1 MIDNSLVAYQ
11 EEQLRRVPT
20 SFHRYMYN
28 RLPWESRM
36 VGLVG
41 PRGVGKS
48 TLMLQHVLDH
58 KQLEQNL
65 YISADS
71 IYLTSHTLIELAD
84 EFVK

>member
-48 TLMLQHVLDH
+48 TLMLHM
-58 KQLEQNL
+58 
-65 YISADS
+65 Y
-71 IYLTSHTLIELAD
+71 
-84 EFVK
+84 